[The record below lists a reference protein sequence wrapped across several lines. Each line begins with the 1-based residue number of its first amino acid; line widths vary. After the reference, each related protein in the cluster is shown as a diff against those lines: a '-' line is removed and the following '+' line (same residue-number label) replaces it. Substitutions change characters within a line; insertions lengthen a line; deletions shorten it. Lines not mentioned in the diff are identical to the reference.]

1 MVPDLALIL
10 DMDGVIIDSNPI
22 HRQVWALYNRRF
34 GIDTDE
40 DMQQR
45 MYGRRNDEIVR
56 DFFGEQLT
64 PDEVRAHGAAKER
77 LFRETI
83 ASQINEALVPG
94 VREFLG
100 RHSDRRMGLAT
111 NAEPANVEFLL
122 ETAQLRRYFQAVVD
136 GHQVR
141 NPKPHPEIYLRAA
154 DLLGSMPGDCVVFED
169 SVAGIQAAR
178 AAGMRVVGLRTTLA
192 ELPPVDLAIDHFNSP
207 ELEPWLARPIR

>member
-1 MVPDLALIL
+1 MSDLALIL

-40 DMQQR
+40 VMQQR
-45 MYGRRNDEIVR
+45 MYGRRNDEIVQ
-56 DFFGEQLT
+56 DFFGEHLT

-83 ASQINEALVPG
+83 AAQINEALVPG
-94 VREFLG
+94 VREFLE
-100 RHSDRRMGLAT
+100 RHYDRPIGLAT

-154 DLLGSMPGDCVVFED
+154 DLLGSGPGDCVVFED

-207 ELEPWLARPIR
+207 ELEPWLAGR

>member
-1 MVPDLALIL
+1 MSDLALIL

-40 DMQQR
+40 VMQQR
-45 MYGRRNDEIVR
+45 MYGRRNDEIVQ
-56 DFFGEQLT
+56 DFFGEHLT

-83 ASQINEALVPG
+83 AAQINEALVPG
-94 VREFLG
+94 VREFLE
-100 RHSDRRMGLAT
+100 RHYDRPIGLAT

-154 DLLGSMPGDCVVFED
+154 DLLGSGPGDCVVFED

-192 ELPPVDLAIDHFNSP
+192 ELPPVDLVIDHLDRKSVV
-207 ELEPWLARPIR
+207 